1 MQSNLINLFNGI
13 IKREIN
19 VFNDVVVVD
28 DVVEKKDTEMTDDST
43 PSLDNED
50 QSTPPQPSQPSQPSQ
65 IQPNKLLFNKDSL
78 LKEIQKIF
86 PNIKDPIQIEIKTSI
101 DLNIRIFFNNLIK
114 QIDITYENID
124 LAIKLAYSFVELGI
138 LDSILPLQ
146 LSEDLFETKTIS
158 KCLDLFGLLESRAEI
173 FSQDPEIIKGRK
185 RNLLLKICIELLK
198 RETNPDSCGRILL
211 FLAYVFPLSDPSGLN
226 TKGEHNIHPEEALD
240 FQNDIMNNVNG
251 NNNNN
256 VNNSEDTT
264 TAATTTATTNGNND
278 TTVDRNFY
286 RQFWGLQTVFQNPQQ
301 VLLNTTVTTGGTI
314 TNITLNK
321 IKWESFIQSLELVI
335 GSFSTH
341 INLDE
346 LSQSSS
352 NHPSKKHY
360 FTKYLT
366 SSNLMKLQLKDSIFR
381 KNILTQILITFQAL
395 DLTNQKYPTIFND
408 LQKNIIQE
416 LTNKCFKILSNTNPN
431 GEYFSNCLSSILKR
445 EKNWIIWKRDNQCK
459 PFERPPCSP
468 IVKKKKLFRK
478 TALTKISLGN
488 QELSRLWN
496 LSGAP
501 NDRSY
506 LKTQNSVSLDSF
518 IEPLK
523 KETIEQEEKTK
534 QEALKLERRKKNEQK
549 RSDAEKARRKEY
561 DEKKAEFLL
570 ANPTKKDKDYQEYE
584 ELPAEVDSDDLSDLD
599 EPKELLRDNP
609 VYVWKTLRLI
619 SRKKLELFK
628 NQKFDDIIQ
637 SFIKPTIT
645 QSQAVSTT
653 TPPPT
658 TTTTT
663 TTTAPPPPTIT
674 TATATTTTSPPS
686 VTPVVSTTTTPTQIT
701 STSSPTIENLS
712 QNEKIEQIT
721 SNTPMEE

>member
-1 MQSNLINLFNGI
+1 MQSNLINLFNSI
-13 IKREIN
+13 VKREIN
-19 VFNDVVVVD
+19 VFNDVIVD
-28 DVVEKKDTEMTDDST
+28 NVEKKDIEMTDDSI

-50 QSTPPQPSQPSQPSQ
+50 QTTPPTTPQSQLQQ
-65 IQPNKLLFNKDSL
+65 NKLLFNKDSL

-101 DLNIRIFFNNLIK
+101 DLNIRIFFNSLIK
-114 QIDITYENID
+114 QTDITYENID

-226 TKGEHNIHPEEALD
+226 TKGEHNVHPEEALD
-240 FQNDIMNNVNG
+240 FQNDIMNNINDS
-251 NNNNN
+251 NNNS
-256 VNNSEDTT
+256 VNNSDTT
-264 TAATTTATTNGNND
+264 TAPANVDND

-286 RQFWGLQTVFQNPQQ
+286 RQFWGLQIVFQNPQQ
-301 VLLNTTVTTGGTI
+301 VLLNTTVTGGGAI

-346 LSQSSS
+346 LSQSS
-352 NHPSKKHY
+352 NHQPKKHY

-523 KETIEQEEKTK
+523 KETIEQEEKAR
-534 QEALKLERRKKNEQK
+534 QEALKLERRKKNEKK
-549 RSDAEKARRKEY
+549 RADAEKARRKEY

-645 QSQAVSTT
+645 QSTPATT
-653 TPPPT
+653 AITSPT
-658 TTTTT
+658 TISVAPVIS
-663 TTTAPPPPTIT
+663 TTTAP
-674 TATATTTTSPPS
+674 
-686 VTPVVSTTTTPTQIT
+686 TQA
-701 STSSPTIENLS
+701 TSSPTIENLT
-712 QNEKIEQIT
+712 QNEKIIDQTI
-721 SNTPMEE
+721 SNTPMEQ

>member
-1 MQSNLINLFNGI
+1 MIDNRLI
-13 IKREIN
+13 
-19 VFNDVVVVD
+19 
-28 DVVEKKDTEMTDDST
+28 
-43 PSLDNED
+43 
-50 QSTPPQPSQPSQPSQ
+50 
-65 IQPNKLLFNKDSL
+65 
-78 LKEIQKIF
+78 
-86 PNIKDPIQIEIKTSI
+86 
-101 DLNIRIFFNNLIK
+101 
-114 QIDITYENID
+114 
-124 LAIKLAYSFVELGI
+124 
-138 LDSILPLQ
+138 
-146 LSEDLFETKTIS
+146 
-158 KCLDLFGLLESRAEI
+158 
-173 FSQDPEIIKGRK
+173 DPEIIKGRK

-226 TKGEHNIHPEEALD
+226 TKGEHNVHPEEALD

-251 NNNNN
+251 NN
-256 VNNSEDTT
+256 VNNGNDTT
-264 TAATTTATTNGNND
+264 TAAAAVNGNND

-301 VLLNTTVTTGGTI
+301 VLLNTTVTGGTI

-346 LSQSSS
+346 LSQTSP

-381 KNILTQILITFQAL
+381 KNILTQILIAFQAL

-431 GEYFSNCLSSILKR
+431 GEYFSNCLSAILKR

-523 KETIEQEEKTK
+523 KETIEQEEKEK
-534 QEALKLERRKKNEQK
+534 QEKLKLERRKKNEQK
-549 RSDAEKARRKEY
+549 RADAEKARRKEY

-570 ANPTKKDKDYQEYE
+570 ANPNKKEKDYQEYE

-637 SFIKPTIT
+637 SFINKPTIT
-645 QSQAVSTT
+645 QPPTQVPSTT
-653 TPPPT
+653 TPST
-658 TTTTT
+658 TSSTTGNAATTST
-663 TTTAPPPPTIT
+663 TTTATNTT
-674 TATATTTTSPPS
+674 TATATTTPPTIT
-686 VTPVVSTTTTPTQIT
+686 TPVVPIVSTTPPTQTTPTSSNNAVPISTQTSPTSSNNAAPI
-701 STSSPTIENLS
+701 STSSPTIENVS
-712 QNEKIEQIT
+712 QNEKILQEQT
-721 SNTPMEE
+721 TTNTPMEQ

>member
-13 IKREIN
+13 VKREIN
-19 VFNDVVVVD
+19 VFNDEVVVVND
-28 DVVEKKDTEMTDDST
+28 DVDDEKKDIEMTDDIT
-43 PSLDNED
+43 PSSLDNED
-50 QSTPPQPSQPSQPSQ
+50 QSTPPQSQSQPQQ
-65 IQPNKLLFNKDSL
+65 NKLLFNKDSL

-86 PNIKDPIQIEIKTSI
+86 LNIKDPVQIEIKTSI

-114 QIDITYENID
+114 QMDTTYENID
-124 LAIKLAYSFVELGI
+124 LAIKLAYSFVDLGI

-226 TKGEHNIHPEEALD
+226 IKGEHNVHPEEALD
-240 FQNDIMNNVNG
+240 FQNDIMNNLNG
-251 NNNNN
+251 NNN
-256 VNNSEDTT
+256 VNNNDDDTT
-264 TAATTTATTNGNND
+264 TAAAAATTINGNND

-286 RQFWGLQTVFQNPQQ
+286 RQFWGLQTVFQNSQQ
-301 VLLNTTVTTGGTI
+301 VLLNTTVTSGGTI

-321 IKWESFIQSLELVI
+321 IKWESFIQSIELVI

-346 LSQSSS
+346 LSQSSP

-395 DLTNQKYPTIFND
+395 DLTHQKYPTIFND

-416 LTNKCFKILSNTNPN
+416 LTNKCLKILSNTNPN

-445 EKNWIIWKRDNQCK
+445 EKNWFIWKRDNQCK

-523 KETIEQEEKTK
+523 KETIEQEEKAK

-549 RSDAEKARRKEY
+549 RADTEKARRKEY

-570 ANPTKKDKDYQEYE
+570 ANPTKKDRDYQEYE

-637 SFIKPTIT
+637 SFIKP
-645 QSQAVSTT
+645 SPSTTNNTSIT
-653 TPPPT
+653 TPPAT
-658 TTTTT
+658 TTTTSVT
-663 TTTAPPPPTIT
+663 VPVANNTPTQLTPTSSNSAVPISTPPTIDNLLQNDKTEQT
-674 TATATTTTSPPS
+674 TA
-686 VTPVVSTTTTPTQIT
+686 
-701 STSSPTIENLS
+701 
-712 QNEKIEQIT
+712 
-721 SNTPMEE
+721 NTPMEQ